1 MIVHSVVRGRVL
13 ENANSSVNFA
23 PACLSSSNT
32 YTREDVRGC
41 AGGALAPPKS
51 VPVRI

>member
-32 YTREDVRGC
+32 YTREDVRG
-41 AGGALAPPKS
+41 GAHAPPKS
-51 VPVRI
+51 VLVRI